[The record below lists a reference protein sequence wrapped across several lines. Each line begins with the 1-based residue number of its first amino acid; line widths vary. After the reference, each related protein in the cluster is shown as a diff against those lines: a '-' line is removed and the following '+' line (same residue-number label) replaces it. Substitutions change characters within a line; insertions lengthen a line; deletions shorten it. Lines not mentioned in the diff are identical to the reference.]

1 MKKGNRMEGKDTN
14 RKKDTDTAIAYQN
27 KDIVSKLFGDRMKG
41 KPLSLFGLGS
51 NLKVVDVRPTNIP
64 IVQARELRMD
74 NLFELE
80 DGSVA
85 ILDYES
91 AYKKANFTKYGRYIM
106 DVIDR
111 YLREEKEPDIHMM
124 VLYTADIEEAKASME
139 RTACRIQVEASYL
152 AGVPSEEWMEDARKR
167 IEEGNITDE
176 MLMHLVILPLT
187 YKGEEKKQKAI
198 KDCVDLAKQIPDK
211 EQETFVL
218 AGILSFTDK
227 VISEKT
233 RQYIKEVLGMTQV
246 GRMLMD
252 EGRQEGRREG
262 DMERARKTAL
272 NMLKRGDSLKD
283 VAEILELPVDVI
295 KSWEQEACA
304 VV

>member
-1 MKKGNRMEGKDTN
+1 MEEKDIN
-14 RKKDTDTAIAYQN
+14 RKKDTDTAVAYQN

-41 KPLSLFGLGS
+41 KPLSLFGLRS

-64 IVQARELRMD
+64 IVRARELRMD

-124 VLYTADIEEAKASME
+124 ILYTADIEEAKTSME
-139 RTACRIQVEASYL
+139 RTACRLQVEASYL
-152 AGVPSEEWMEDARKR
+152 AGAPSEEWMEDARKR
-167 IEEGNITDE
+167 IEGGGINDE

-187 YKGEEKKQKAI
+187 YKGGEKKQKAI
-198 KDCVDLAKQIPDK
+198 KDCVDLARKLSDK
-211 EQETFVL
+211 EEETFVL
-218 AGILSFTDK
+218 AGILTFTDK
-227 VISEKT
+227 VISEETK
-233 RQYIKEVLGMTQV
+233 QYIKEVLGMTQV
-246 GRMLMD
+246 GKMLMD
-252 EGRQEGRREG
+252 EGRQEGRQEGLRQG

-272 NMLKRGDSLKD
+272 NMLKRGDSLND
-283 VAEILELPVDVI
+283 VAEVLELPADMI
-295 KSWEQEACA
+295 KAWEEGACA
-304 VV
+304 MV

>member
-1 MKKGNRMEGKDTN
+1 MTVGPIIDKGNRMEEKDTN
-14 RKKDTDTAIAYQN
+14 KKKDTDATSAYQN

-41 KPLSLFGLGS
+41 KSLSLFGLGS
-51 NLKVVDVRPTNIP
+51 DLKVVDVKPTNIP

-139 RTACRIQVEASYL
+139 RTACLPDTGGS
-152 AGVPSEEWMEDARKR
+152 
-167 IEEGNITDE
+167 
-176 MLMHLVILPLT
+176 ILPCR
-187 YKGEEKKQKAI
+187 GS
-198 KDCVDLAKQIPDK
+198 V
-211 EQETFVL
+211 
-218 AGILSFTDK
+218 
-227 VISEKT
+227 
-233 RQYIKEVLGMTQV
+233 RGMD
-246 GRMLMD
+246 G
-252 EGRQEGRREG
+252 GRQETHRGR
-262 DMERARKTAL
+262 
-272 NMLKRGDSLKD
+272 
-283 VAEILELPVDVI
+283 
-295 KSWEQEACA
+295 
-304 VV
+304 